1 MLSFLSGRVVEVNEE
16 SVVLDYQGMGFLVT
30 VPLSVA
36 KKLTAGEKVTLH
48 THLMIRETEVAL
60 YGFLDAADRR
70 LFLSLQEVSGVG
82 PKQALRI
89 LSEFSASDLREI
101 IIQGDGFR
109 LGQVKGIGPKTASRI
124 ILELQD
130 RMKKIPIEG
139 EKVSPLAERRLELL
153 MAMRVLGYTD
163 QECSKAIDGLLQDTA
178 TRNLSLED
186 QVKHLLAILSRRSS

>member
-1 MLSFLSGRVVEVNEE
+1 MLSFLSGKIVEVNEDNI
-16 SVVLDYQGMGFLVT
+16 VLDYQGIGFLVT

-36 KKLTAGEKVTLH
+36 KRLTVGEEVMLY

-60 YGFLDAADRR
+60 YGFLDASDKR

-82 PKQALRI
+82 PKQALRV
-89 LSEFSASDLREI
+89 LSEFSASELREI
-101 IIQGDGFR
+101 IIQGDGKR
-109 LGQVKGIGPKTASRI
+109 LGQVKGIGQKTASRI

-163 QECSKAIDGLLQDTA
+163 QECSRVIDGILQDTM